1 MIPPLFFFFSFVLH
15 ILTTKPLV
23 YLPFFLHVVL
33 QEVPKSQKY
42 FSLPAGKS
50 LDSKFSL
57 RRRNDAGK
65 PSKLP
70 F

>member
-1 MIPPLFFFFSFVLH
+1 MTLPLFFFFVLH
-15 ILTTKPLV
+15 ITSKPLA

-57 RRRNDAGK
+57 RRRNDSGK
-65 PSKLP
+65 PSKLA